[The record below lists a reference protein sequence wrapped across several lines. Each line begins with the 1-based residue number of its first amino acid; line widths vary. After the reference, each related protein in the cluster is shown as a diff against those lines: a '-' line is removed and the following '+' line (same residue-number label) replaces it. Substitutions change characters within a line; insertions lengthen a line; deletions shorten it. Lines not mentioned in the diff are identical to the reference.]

1 MNLFDIG
8 NVTNAALIDSKRNPK
23 LGVTNQL
30 PQIKS
35 ASITR
40 NNSETKMN
48 DEVNKANT
56 DPGYDL
62 LLSNP
67 NL

>member
-23 LGVTNQL
+23 LGVANQL

-48 DEVNKANT
+48 DEVKANT
-56 DPGYDL
+56 DPGYDF

>member
-23 LGVTNQL
+23 LGVANQL

-56 DPGYDL
+56 DPGYGL
-62 LLSNP
+62 WLNNP